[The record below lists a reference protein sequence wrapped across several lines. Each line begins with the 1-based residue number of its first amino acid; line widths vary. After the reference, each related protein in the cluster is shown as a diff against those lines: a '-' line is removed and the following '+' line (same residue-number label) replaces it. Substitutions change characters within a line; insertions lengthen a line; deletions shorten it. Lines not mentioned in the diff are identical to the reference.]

1 MRRLLVWGA
10 LIGCDG
16 GEAVDTDTGGGTAAR
31 VDAILALTGDPV
43 AGETAWQANCGS
55 CHSNPAAFS
64 GIPAGSQASLIL
76 NGTANMGPFD
86 HLPDQQIADL
96 IAFIQGS

>member
-1 MRRLLVWGA
+1 MRRLWLLGA

-16 GEAVDTDTGGGTAAR
+16 GDAVDTDDGGGIAAR
-31 VDAILALTGDPV
+31 VDAIVALTGDPV
-43 AGETAWQANCGS
+43 AGETAWQSNCAS
-55 CHSNPAAFS
+55 CHSNPASFS

-86 HLPDQQIADL
+86 HLPDQEIADL